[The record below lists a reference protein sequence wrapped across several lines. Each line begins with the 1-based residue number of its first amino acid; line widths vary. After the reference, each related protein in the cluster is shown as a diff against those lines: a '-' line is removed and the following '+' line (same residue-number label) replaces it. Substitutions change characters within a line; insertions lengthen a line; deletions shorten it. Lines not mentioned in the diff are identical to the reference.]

1 MQYLICVI
9 RHSAMEHFVDF
20 SPEVWKLLFRFWF
33 WPRKKKDRLS
43 FSIVSVRCKSW
54 LQFHIV
60 IRISKFRCVLYGV
73 WAENLFELVFKIHS
87 IRIGSIKSWIFKP
100 YSNRMAKIQNINL
113 PTNVFGRS
121 ENKPAIIGA
130 GLCRKVSFQPIQD
143 MNIDSL
149 WIFEIVEKEPA
160 TFIIDA
166 YTNVPLNQ
174 MSEYCKYL
182 IDLLFSYILPGQRQS
197 KWWHTIR

>member
-9 RHSAMEHFVDF
+9 RHSAMEHFVDI

-149 WIFEIVEKEPA
+149 WIF
-160 TFIIDA
+160 
-166 YTNVPLNQ
+166 
-174 MSEYCKYL
+174 
-182 IDLLFSYILPGQRQS
+182 
-197 KWWHTIR
+197 